1 MSGPAAPY
9 STGVAILSPVELLK
23 FEAPLMI
30 ALANLSGGDP
40 RKLFHAFFAFL
51 HARTYF
57 YCVVDGDGGG
67 GRMGFKEGQAERILL
82 ASFRQFPLRKVA
94 PPPTPASGDGAVRS
108 SAIASKKGESKSAV
122 AAISEQI
129 AALKGD
135 LSATKSAAVSSSPR
149 RTLSEDSLAETTA
162 TMDTMGTSTSVNS
175 NADTVG
181 EVVLPQS
188 GTKKSSSKSSSPQ
201 SLLSKS
207 KWTVRYTDEGK
218 QVHW

>member
-23 FEAPLMI
+23 FEAPLI

-51 HARTYF
+51 HTRTYF

-122 AAISEQI
+122 AAISEI

-207 KWTVRYTDEGK
+207 KWTVRYTNEGK

>member
-9 STGVAILSPVELLK
+9 STGVVILSPVELLK
-23 FEAPLMI
+23 FEAPLI
-30 ALANLSGGDP
+30 ALANLS
-40 RKLFHAFFAFL
+40 
-51 HARTYF
+51 
-57 YCVVDGDGGG
+57 G

-122 AAISEQI
+122 AAISEI